1 MDTVDERQLLLHRKG
16 RSRLVCRQHKF
27 LNHPFALAGRTRQ
40 DVLDAPVFDDKL
52 RFVRGNV
59 HRSAVKSAGTQNLRQ
74 LLHPFDLR
82 NQLGIFFQNLWRCCL
97 VQNGVNLR
105 VNALDSGTD
114 IAFYKAEAFDF
125 SAGLEGN
132 QRRKGQTDLIGIER
146 ADAVGKLLW
155 QHRNHLVRIVD
166 AGSSAVGFQIQRTAL
181 ADIMAD
187 VCDVYA
193 QIPVVLVALKRDC
206 IVQILAVRR
215 VDGEDVHT
223 GQIHAVAQFGK
234 RNTLLLNLSCLR

>member
-16 RSRLVCRQHKF
+16 RSCLICRQHKF
-27 LNHPFALAGRTRQ
+27 LDHPFALAGRTRQ
-40 DVLDAPVFDDKL
+40 DVLDAPVFDDEL
-52 RFVRGNV
+52 RFVGGNV
-59 HRSAVKSAGTQNLRQ
+59 HRSAVKPAGTQNLRQ

-82 NQLGIFFQNLWRCCL
+82 NQLGIFFQNLRRCCL
-97 VQNGVNLR
+97 VQNRIDFR
-105 VNALDSGTD
+105 VNALDPGTD

-132 QRRKGQTDLIGIER
+132 QRRKGQADLIGIER